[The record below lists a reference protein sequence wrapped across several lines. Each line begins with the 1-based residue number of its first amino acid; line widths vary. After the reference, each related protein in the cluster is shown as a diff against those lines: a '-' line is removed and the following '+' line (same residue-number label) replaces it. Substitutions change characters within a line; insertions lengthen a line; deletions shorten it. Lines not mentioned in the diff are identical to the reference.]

1 MSQPLLLNLRNLACG
16 YQDQRVVQNL
26 NLHLNAGDIGC
37 LLGSSGCGKTTTLRA
52 IAGFEPV
59 HEGEISLAGEVISS
73 AGFTLAPEKR
83 RIGMVFQDYALF
95 PHLSVADNIAFG
107 IRKHPQKE
115 RVVAELLELVNL
127 KNLGKRFPHEL
138 SGGQQQRV
146 ALARA
151 LAPEPQLL
159 LLDEPFSNL
168 DGELRRK
175 LSHEVR
181 DILKARGTSAILVT
195 HDQEEA
201 FAVSDHVGVFKEGR
215 LEQWDTPY
223 NLYHE
228 PLTPFVASFIGQG
241 YFIRGQLNTPE
252 SVTTELG
259 ELRGNRAYTWPTG
272 GAVDVLLRPD
282 DIVYAPDSAL
292 KARIVGKTFLG
303 ASTLYRL
310 QLPTGAQLE
319 SIFPSHAD
327 HLVGADVGIRVAAE
341 HLVLF
346 QASGSTAAQIPQVE
360 SGVRRYSTPP
370 DVNAS
375 RPANFR
381 ELGLGVFGQHCRCQL
396 HLKPPS
402 PRTDKNCRKRLRRH
416 IDEGAQAFLLPQR
429 ADAAQQVTGGPLRR
443 CRVCHLDLF
452 TPAACAKAFKSKL
465 PTTGTTATS
474 SSAFSLLA
482 SRVLNTCAGSRPNFS
497 AASRP

>member
-1 MSQPLLLNLRNLACG
+1 MLLKLHDLACG
-16 YQDQRVVQNL
+16 YQDQPVVQKL

-59 HEGEISLAGEVISS
+59 HEGEIVLAGEVISK

-95 PHLSVADNIAFG
+95 PHLTVADNVAFG
-107 IRKHPQKE
+107 IRHHPRLTQ
-115 RVVAELLELVNL
+115 VVGQMLELVNL
-127 KNLGKRFPHEL
+127 GALGKRHPHEL

-168 DGELRRK
+168 DGELRRR

-201 FAVSDHVGVFKEGR
+201 FAVSDHVGVFRQGR

-228 PLTPFVASFIGQG
+228 PATPYVASFVGQG
-241 YFIRGQLNTPE
+241 YFIRGQLIDSE
-252 SVTTELG
+252 SVQTELG
-259 ELRGNRAYTWPTG
+259 VLQGNRSYA
-272 GAVDVLLRPD
+272 GARGAPMDVLLRPD
-282 DIVYAPDSAL
+282 DIVHAPDSAL
-292 KARIVGKTFLG
+292 KARVTSKTFQG
-303 ASTLYRL
+303 AATLYRL
-310 QLPTGAQLE
+310 QLPSGTRLE
-319 SIFPSHAD
+319 ALFPSHAD
-327 HLVGADVGIRVAAE
+327 LRIGEQAGFRIAAE

-346 QASGSTAAQIPQVE
+346 PAVGSVPVHQDIAV
-360 SGVRRYSTPP
+360 
-370 DVNAS
+370 
-375 RPANFR
+375 
-381 ELGLGVFGQHCRCQL
+381 
-396 HLKPPS
+396 
-402 PRTDKNCRKRLRRH
+402 
-416 IDEGAQAFLLPQR
+416 
-429 ADAAQQVTGGPLRR
+429 
-443 CRVCHLDLF
+443 
-452 TPAACAKAFKSKL
+452 
-465 PTTGTTATS
+465 
-474 SSAFSLLA
+474 
-482 SRVLNTCAGSRPNFS
+482 
-497 AASRP
+497 

>member
-1 MSQPLLLNLRNLACG
+1 MSDPMLLKLRNLACG

-26 NLHLNAGDIGC
+26 DLHLNAGDIGC

-59 HEGEISLAGEVISS
+59 HEGEIVLADEVISK

-95 PHLSVADNIAFG
+95 PHLTVADNIAFG
-107 IRKHPQKE
+107 IRNHPRLTHVIE
-115 RVVAELLELVNL
+115 EMLELVNL
-127 KNLGKRFPHEL
+127 GTLGKRHPHEL

-168 DGELRRK
+168 DGELRRR

-228 PLTPFVASFIGQG
+228 PATPYIASFVGQG
-241 YFIRGQLNTPE
+241 YFIRGQLIDAE
-252 SVTTELG
+252 SVQTELG
-259 ELRGNRAYTWPTG
+259 ALRGNRAYR
-272 GAVDVLLRPD
+272 GASGSPMDVLLRPD
-282 DIVYAPDSAL
+282 DIVYAPDNAL
-292 KARIVGKTFLG
+292 KARVTSKTFQG
-303 ASTLYRL
+303 AATLYRL
-310 QLPTGAQLE
+310 QLPSGTPLE
-319 SIFPSHAD
+319 GLFPSNVD
-327 HLVGADVGIRVAAE
+327 LRVGEDAGIRVAAE

-346 QASGSTAAQIPQVE
+346 
-360 SGVRRYSTPP
+360 
-370 DVNAS
+370 
-375 RPANFR
+375 
-381 ELGLGVFGQHCRCQL
+381 
-396 HLKPPS
+396 
-402 PRTDKNCRKRLRRH
+402 
-416 IDEGAQAFLLPQR
+416 
-429 ADAAQQVTGGPLRR
+429 
-443 CRVCHLDLF
+443 
-452 TPAACAKAFKSKL
+452 PAA
-465 PTTGTTATS
+465 
-474 SSAFSLLA
+474 
-482 SRVLNTCAGSRPNFS
+482 
-497 AASRP
+497 

>member
-1 MSQPLLLNLRNLACG
+1 MSSPLLLNLRNLTCG
-16 YQDQRVVQNL
+16 YQEQAVVQDL

-59 HEGEISLAGEVISS
+59 HAGEISLAGEVISRP
-73 AGFTLAPEKR
+73 GFTLAAEKR

-95 PHLSVADNIAFG
+95 PHLNVAENIGFG
-107 IRKHPQKE
+107 IRKHPRLKQ
-115 RVVAELLELVNL
+115 VTAELLELVNL
-127 KNLGKRFPHEL
+127 AALGKRYPHEL

-168 DGELRRK
+168 DGELRRR

-181 DILKARGTSAILVT
+181 AILKARGTSAILVT

-228 PLTPFVASFIGQG
+228 PLTPFVASFIGKG
-241 YFIRGQLNTPE
+241 YFIRGQMLDPQC
-252 SVTTELG
+252 VQTELG
-259 ELRGNRAYTWPTG
+259 VLKGNRAYPG
-272 GAVDVLLRPD
+272 VAGRAVEVLLRPD
-282 DIVYAPDSAL
+282 DIVHEPGSSL
-292 KARIVGKTFLG
+292 RARVAGKTFQG

-310 QLPTGAQLE
+310 QLPTGSQLE
-319 SIFPSHAD
+319 AVFPSHTD
-327 HLVGADVGIRVAAE
+327 YLPGDQVGIRVAAE

-346 QASGSTAAQIPQVE
+346 PASGSIAV
-360 SGVRRYSTPP
+360 
-370 DVNAS
+370 
-375 RPANFR
+375 
-381 ELGLGVFGQHCRCQL
+381 QL
-396 HLKPPS
+396 
-402 PRTDKNCRKRLRRH
+402 
-416 IDEGAQAFLLPQR
+416 
-429 ADAAQQVTGGPLRR
+429 
-443 CRVCHLDLF
+443 
-452 TPAACAKAFKSKL
+452 
-465 PTTGTTATS
+465 
-474 SSAFSLLA
+474 
-482 SRVLNTCAGSRPNFS
+482 AG
-497 AASRP
+497 

>member
-1 MSQPLLLNLRNLACG
+1 MLLKLKNLACG
-16 YQDQRVVQNL
+16 YQDQRVVQDL

-59 HEGEISLAGEVISS
+59 HEGEIILDGDVISR
-73 AGFTLAPEKR
+73 AGYTLAPEKR

-95 PHLSVADNIAFG
+95 PHLTVAENIAFG
-107 IRKHPQKE
+107 IRKHPRLAQLTRE
-115 RVVAELLELVNL
+115 MLELVNL
-127 KNLGKRFPHEL
+127 GALGTRYPHEL

-168 DGELRRK
+168 DGELRRR

-228 PLTPFVASFIGQG
+228 PATPFVASFIGQG
-241 YFIRGQLNTPE
+241 YFIRGQLVDAE
-252 SVTTELG
+252 SVQTELG
-259 ELRGNRAYTWPTG
+259 VLRGNRAYAG
-272 GAVDVLLRPD
+272 VSGAPMDVLLRPD
-282 DIVYAPDSAL
+282 DIIYSPDSTL
-292 KARIVGKTFLG
+292 KARVASKTFQG
-303 ASTLYRL
+303 AATLYRL
-310 QLPTGAQLE
+310 QLPTGTQLE
-319 SIFPSHAD
+319 GLFPSHAD
-327 HLVGADVGIRVAAE
+327 LNPGDQVGIQVAAE

-346 QASGSTAAQIPQVE
+346 PAVGSVPVHPAT
-360 SGVRRYSTPP
+360 TP
-370 DVNAS
+370 
-375 RPANFR
+375 
-381 ELGLGVFGQHCRCQL
+381 
-396 HLKPPS
+396 
-402 PRTDKNCRKRLRRH
+402 
-416 IDEGAQAFLLPQR
+416 
-429 ADAAQQVTGGPLRR
+429 
-443 CRVCHLDLF
+443 
-452 TPAACAKAFKSKL
+452 
-465 PTTGTTATS
+465 
-474 SSAFSLLA
+474 
-482 SRVLNTCAGSRPNFS
+482 
-497 AASRP
+497 

>member
-1 MSQPLLLNLRNLACG
+1 MSQPLLLNLRDLACG
-16 YQDQRVVQNL
+16 YQGQSVVQNL

-59 HEGEISLAGEVISS
+59 HQGEISLAGEVISS

-107 IRKHPQKE
+107 IRKHPNKD
-115 RVVAELLELVNL
+115 RVTEELLELVNL

-201 FAVSDHVGVFKEGR
+201 FAVSDHVGRFTRR
-215 LEQWDTPY
+215 LGAVVHRHAHISLSQRRGVVGAVAAHCYQAAVVLLVANARQFFLGCGLGQHIIHPRFGCDCSGGQRV
-223 NLYHE
+223 
-228 PLTPFVASFIGQG
+228 VASHHHGPNAQFAQFGKALANAGFNHVLEVDRAEETALATDQQRGTATLCDFVDFTGQG
-241 YFIRGQLNTPE
+241 RQQQIG
-252 SVTTELG
+252 
-259 ELRGNRAYTWPTG
+259 RAH
-272 GAVDVLLRPD
+272 V
-282 DIVYAPDSAL
+282 
-292 KARIVGKTFLG
+292 
-303 ASTLYRL
+303 
-310 QLPTGAQLE
+310 
-319 SIFPSHAD
+319 
-327 HLVGADVGIRVAAE
+327 
-341 HLVLF
+341 
-346 QASGSTAAQIPQVE
+346 
-360 SGVRRYSTPP
+360 
-370 DVNAS
+370 
-375 RPANFR
+375 
-381 ELGLGVFGQHCRCQL
+381 
-396 HLKPPS
+396 
-402 PRTDKNCRKRLRRH
+402 
-416 IDEGAQAFLLPQR
+416 
-429 ADAAQQVTGGPLRR
+429 
-443 CRVCHLDLF
+443 
-452 TPAACAKAFKSKL
+452 
-465 PTTGTTATS
+465 
-474 SSAFSLLA
+474 
-482 SRVLNTCAGSRPNFS
+482 
-497 AASRP
+497 

>member
-59 HEGEISLAGEVISS
+59 HEGEINLAGEVISS

-95 PHLSVADNIAFG
+95 PHLSVADNIGFG
-107 IRKHPQKE
+107 IRKHPHKE

-228 PLTPFVASFIGQG
+228 PLTPYVASFIGQG
-241 YFIRGQLNTPE
+241 YFIRGQLSSPD
-252 SVTTELG
+252 SVHTELG
-259 ELRGNRAYTWPTG
+259 DLRGNRAYTWPTG

-282 DIVYAPDSAL
+282 DIVYAPDSPL

-327 HLVGADVGIRVAAE
+327 HQVGAEVGIRVAAE

-346 QASGSTAAQIPQVE
+346 QASGSIAAQVPRSE
-360 SGVRRYSTPP
+360 SGVRRYS
-370 DVNAS
+370 
-375 RPANFR
+375 PA
-381 ELGLGVFGQHCRCQL
+381 G
-396 HLKPPS
+396 
-402 PRTDKNCRKRLRRH
+402 
-416 IDEGAQAFLLPQR
+416 
-429 ADAAQQVTGGPLRR
+429 
-443 CRVCHLDLF
+443 
-452 TPAACAKAFKSKL
+452 
-465 PTTGTTATS
+465 
-474 SSAFSLLA
+474 
-482 SRVLNTCAGSRPNFS
+482 
-497 AASRP
+497 